1 MHDDELEMMEIKF
14 NPREKLNHNIH
25 CIRNE

>member
-1 MHDDELEMMEIKF
+1 MHDDELEIMEIKF
-14 NPREKLNHNIH
+14 NAREKLNHNIH